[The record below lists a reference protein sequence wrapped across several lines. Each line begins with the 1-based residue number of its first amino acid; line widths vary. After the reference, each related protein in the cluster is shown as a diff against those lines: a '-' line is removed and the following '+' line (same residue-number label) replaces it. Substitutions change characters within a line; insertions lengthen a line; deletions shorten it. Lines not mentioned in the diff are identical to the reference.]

1 VEHVRAFHGSCAPGL
16 LQSRVL
22 HLSRLRLAN
31 RTIAVIYSL
40 LLDRTAYC
48 YLQGF
53 DPNSSSLSPGTQLMF
68 SVMSDTVARGTRE
81 FDFLRGREAYKQHW
95 RADGKP
101 TFRIQLPREIL
112 ATVPNFLGH
121 HP

>member
-1 VEHVRAFHGSCAPGL
+1 
-16 LQSRVL
+16 VL

-40 LLDRTAYC
+40 LSDRTAYC

-68 SVMSDTVARGTRE
+68 SVMSDTLARRMRE

-95 RADGKP
+95 RTESKP
-101 TFRIQLPREIL
+101 TFRIQLPRETL
-112 ATVPNFLGH
+112 ATIPKA
-121 HP
+121 